1 MVLPSP
7 VRVFKIKILVLT
19 ELSPIMII
27 DVSAD
32 DFFPKS
38 YELLPHTFC
47 VRYSRNYILANSRQL
62 RFHKEEYQNLKSAS

>member
-1 MVLPSP
+1 MEYGIFHIYMVLPSP

-32 DFFPKS
+32 DFFQS
-38 YELLPHTFC
+38 HVNSSLIHFVSDLLETISWLIPD
-47 VRYSRNYILANSRQL
+47 N
-62 RFHKEEYQNLKSAS
+62 

>member
-32 DFFPKS
+32 DF
-38 YELLPHTFC
+38 YQNELLPHTFC
-47 VRYSRNYILANSRQL
+47 VRSSRNYIFANSRQL

>member
-27 DVSAD
+27 EVSTD
-32 DFFPKS
+32 DFPKS
-38 YELLPHTFC
+38 YELFLHTF
-47 VRYSRNYILANSRQL
+47 YAPT
-62 RFHKEEYQNLKSAS
+62 KNLL